1 MTNELVTVYGTVRP
15 SVDDG
20 RRADLTAT
28 RSTYRD
34 AYDALTARVPEDW
47 ILLGVS
53 TWPLHTPETDGV
65 DADSGVAT
73 DRPEETP

>member
-15 SVDDG
+15 RVDDG
-20 RRADLTAT
+20 RREDLAVT
-28 RSTYRD
+28 RGTYRD

-53 TWPLHTPETDGV
+53 TWPIASPETVGAEEDNG
-65 DADSGVAT
+65 T
-73 DRPEETP
+73 DTSERSTP